1 MASKARGR
9 ARRRGSARR
18 AAPAGA
24 SALDPSVMPFSRRLR
39 GLSSVAM
46 PSGSRARPLIAPD
59 VLVLAAGGIVG
70 EAWMAGV
77 LAGIE
82 EATGIDFR
90 RTEQLVGTSAG
101 AIVAATLAAGRPPR
115 RPPAPPPPTG
125 DGGDDAAPASVLAA
139 AAERAVGTAASAA
152 LAVAGPLAA
161 PLVAAAAP
169 AGALAR
175 ALVLARVPPGRAS
188 LDDLRDSRALRDA
201 RFDGRLRVVAVDR
214 ATGRRVVFGAPGAP
228 HAAVGEA
235 VAASCAVPGVYRPV
249 RIGGREYV
257 DGAVWSPT
265 NLDVAA
271 AGRGTEILC
280 LSVFAAPPP
289 ALPAPLAAI
298 RAGARAIEAVEAR
311 IVRRRGAHL
320 RIVGPDARSAA
331 AIGGRLMDR
340 GRAAAALAAG
350 HAQGL
355 ALAR

>member
-1 MASKARGR
+1 M
-9 ARRRGSARR
+9 
-18 AAPAGA
+18 
-24 SALDPSVMPFSRRLR
+24 PSPPRLR

-101 AIVAATLAAGRPPR
+101 AIVAATLAAGRSPR
-115 RPPAPPPPTG
+115 RPPASPPHDEAD
-125 DGGDDAAPASVLAA
+125 DGAPASLLAA
-139 AAERAVGTAASAA
+139 AAERAASTAASAV
-152 LAVAGPLAA
+152 LTLTGPLAA

-298 RAGARAIEAVEAR
+298 CAGARAIEAVEAR

-355 ALAR
+355 ALAS

>member
-1 MASKARGR
+1 MPREPDAR
-9 ARRRGSARR
+9 
-18 AAPAGA
+18 
-24 SALDPSVMPFSRRLR
+24 PSR

-46 PSGSRARPLIAPD
+46 PSGSRARPLVAPD
-59 VLVLAAGGIVG
+59 VLVLAAGGVAG

-82 EATGIDFR
+82 DATGIDFR

-101 AIVAATLAAGRPPR
+101 AIVAAALAAGRPPR
-115 RPPAPPPPTG
+115 RPPAPPPTG
-125 DGGDDAAPASVLAA
+125 DGGGDAAPASVLAA

-298 RAGARAIEAVEAR
+298 CAGARAIEAVEAR

>member
-1 MASKARGR
+1 
-9 ARRRGSARR
+9 
-18 AAPAGA
+18 
-24 SALDPSVMPFSRRLR
+24 
-39 GLSSVAM
+39 M

-59 VLVLAAGGIVG
+59 ALVLAAGGVAG

-82 EATGIDFR
+82 DATGIDFR

-101 AIVAATLAAGRPPR
+101 AIVAATLAAGRAPR
-115 RPPAPPPPTG
+115 RPPSSPPP
-125 DGGDDAAPASVLAA
+125 DDADGDEPAAPVSLLG
-139 AAERAVGTAASAA
+139 AVAGRTVHAVASAT
-152 LAVAGPLAA
+152 LAVAGPAAA
-161 PLVAAAAP
+161 PLLAAGAP

-175 ALVLARVPPGRAS
+175 ALVLARLPAGRAS
-188 LDDLRDSRALRDA
+188 LDDLRDARALRDA

-235 VAASCAVPGVYRPV
+235 VAASCAVPGLFRPV

-265 NLDVAA
+265 NLDVVA

-280 LSVFAAPPP
+280 LSVFGALPP

-311 IVRRRGAHL
+311 VVRRRGARL
-320 RIVGPDARSAA
+320 RVVGPDARSAA

-340 GRAAAALAAG
+340 GRVPAALAAG

-355 ALAR
+355 ALAG